1 MATVVEVSDVE
12 GFILDDLVAG
22 VLDNTVYTLGGVT
35 FADVSVFVRTVSVAR
50 GKNRELDRF
59 DAGTCAVVLNNEA
72 RAFDPQYASAQFGRL
87 VVPRREVRVSTDGV
101 RVFTGTVDDWNFL
114 YDPSGESNAVIQA
127 TDEFTLLA
135 RQQTRTEV
143 ATVQDSGARVTAV
156 LDMPSVNW
164 PADRRSISEGE
175 SILGADTIEGNAL
188 DYLHTVEASEQGQLF
203 ISRDG
208 VLTFLSRLDATP
220 TTGSVVT
227 FADDG
232 TGIPFTGVA
241 VNYGTELLVNSAT
254 VTSAAGTGVA
264 ENTRSQ
270 TAYGVTAE
278 SIATLVNSTEQ
289 LDNLADFI
297 VSKYADPEYRFEAIS
312 MNLDTIGGA
321 NKATVLGME
330 IGDVILIKFTP
341 NNIGTPIVQY
351 GQIIKIDNGVRE
363 DRHDVTIGV
372 ASLDFTFLVLD
383 DTVFGKLGSNALAF

>member
-35 FADVSVFVRTVSVAR
+35 FADVSAFVRTVSVAR

-208 VLTFLSRLDATP
+208 ILTFLSRIDATP

-241 VNYGTELLVNSAT
+241 VNYGTELLVNSTT

-264 ENTRSQ
+264 ENTRSR

>member
-35 FADVSVFVRTVSVAR
+35 FADVSAFVRTVSVAR

-208 VLTFLSRLDATP
+208 ILTFLSRLDATP

-241 VNYGTELLVNSAT
+241 VNYGTELLVNSTT

-264 ENTRSQ
+264 ENTRSR